1 MEKSVT
7 EWQILF
13 SMTSGLE
20 DFYTEDEAEYNE
32 KFQDLIDDGDL
43 QYVEQCIRKDYVWN
57 EELEDWDEDWV
68 EVLYDAEN
76 YDDYKDTQRAS
87 SLTES
92 KDPTY
97 IVCSYYDEKLHG
109 LEDELKTDDWSE
121 VEDFAHRKLMQGN
134 MLEIENTKTGKYRRI
149 NPDEYDETFDGEFI
163 VRPEELEET
172 KENNTIKVKW
182 SEHRDYG
189 DFRIDIIQG
198 ELEDG
203 RQFLSGDVDSVQV
216 YKKGY
221 NAIKRLNDKAKTDDE
236 DEIEKI
242 EKEMADN
249 EDNVSQQ
256 ELDQINNQIYN
267 IEELDE
273 KYNVYTLTG
282 EDGVYNS
289 HKVDT
294 VDTIEQAEDRVAEL
308 NAETGNNAYYEKAD
322 DWWEANAERLI
333 KYAANE
339 TPEIIVDLVYGGDYD
354 MYMQNTSKEIALDIY
369 NQLGKEETEKLLNEF
384 EIENLSDKETAER
397 FDKDLDGL
405 KDTLTD
411 LKNTLK
417 TESKDTNRQLQQ
429 NYKKSLERELDK
441 VQKEIENAGPGDI
454 SGLEDRRDFLMNK
467 IDQLDSDLSRK
478 EESKTNWKSQVKD
491 IFKDMYE
498 VGKPVDPD
506 DVDRFVTELIDEE
519 HIGSEDIRN
528 EMIDYCLELLDNFND
543 LDMVEESKDVTVDD
557 VKDMFNNLPDN
568 IKSYLENTDNVPTK
582 EIEGTLWFDI
592 TQEEKE
598 QLEQFVNYID
608 TISEDVWR
616 KWDEKTKLD
625 MSSYANN
632 ADRICRNCTL
642 KLESKD
648 IKIESKDNKIEVEN
662 YHLEDMGGHTMAVFG
677 KLKDGRYFAGNEEV
691 MTLYDED
698 IWPQYCE
705 DDPDTTIWEQ
715 EHTLLSTSR
724 YDTNKENLQIYYD
737 IISQTSF
744 FDEDDLVWFKEH
756 LGLDNND
763 VADKKQES
771 KLTEETEKDLVP
783 TGLSDAK
790 AKDILNSVIGQMSDG
805 IWENTS
811 QMNRYWQYAD
821 IVEQNG
827 ELFIKVDRNSYG
839 SGFYGKSDEEVR
851 KFFANK
857 VKQIAKEFINDY
869 HYDIPDLKWD
879 RNCTVECSYL
889 DYNSGAT
896 IQDGYRVYDKLLG
909 RIDRIKTESKLV
921 EKTNIELQEEVEIN
935 IDDAIYTY
943 LTTKGYET
951 DESAKEF
958 IKDYVV
964 VKTWY
969 EDMTSASSSEIM
981 EKYLVVEVRAELD
994 YDDLSALSSDLD
1006 KVVQKY
1012 DASSYFDFITG
1023 GIIRAY
1029 IQVDD
1034 KKLTESIDTNKVV
1047 TDFQNMV
1054 KEQGIHVTRDVL
1066 NEYMTDLFEN
1076 EMETEEDMDN
1086 LNEAESWLENYYGL
1100 NEIEEYD
1107 DETDW
1112 LAEEES
1118 DALDRFEQRYMSGG
1132 NGFTAN
1138 KKTESKENKDND
1150 FKNAVMELHSYIEAN
1165 PKTISQDLRKAINN
1179 KSLDDYLKTKAAMT
1193 DDEIKSFKDKYKL
1206 IEDYVRTDLED
1217 IGGWNPQ
1224 KFKVSLNSAR
1234 ETLQELDD
1242 LMEITFNNLY
1252 YAPGLSEEFL
1262 DELQQFEDGP
1272 LDKEYD
1278 RIKKAVSD
1286 TETRE
1291 INNSKKP
1298 IKKSTKKKTEAVDKS
1313 SEDRLQEIANEIK
1326 EIPIIK
1332 KHTLDHTWLSGS
1344 STKVYPVSTYLDTNG
1359 TGHIDI
1365 QLDTKRNYFDKA
1377 IQQIKDK
1384 YPEITDGWF
1393 NKTDDS
1399 CPANLEFKYDS
1410 KSDKNVKTEAVNIE
1424 DVNIEKEK
1432 EKVNDDLQRAGAK
1445 DMIDTENELV
1455 DGIKKEI
1462 YQYTKQQGL
1471 DLEKLRKQGV
1481 ELETISDTID
1491 KVVGDMV
1498 SKSAIEFMDQ
1508 TGQEI
1513 NWDFEIKDND
1523 IHIVWGN
1530 Q

>member
-1 MEKSVT
+1 MEKTVT

-32 KFQDLIDDGDL
+32 KFQDLIDNGNL

-163 VRPEELEET
+163 VRPEELEEA

-189 DFRIDIIQG
+189 EFRADILQG

-221 NAIKRLNDKAKTDDE
+221 NAIKRLNDKAKIDDE

-322 DWWEANAERLI
+322 DWWEVNAERLI

-384 EIENLSDKETAER
+384 ESNKEI
-397 FDKDLDGL
+397 
-405 KDTLTD
+405 
-411 LKNTLK
+411 K
-417 TESKDTNRQLQQ
+417 TESKEATRQLQQ
-429 NYKKSLERELDK
+429 NYKKTLERELDK

-454 SGLEDRRDFLMNK
+454 SGLEDRRDFLMDK

-543 LDMVEESKDVTVDD
+543 LDMVEESKD
-557 VKDMFNNLPDN
+557 
-568 IKSYLENTDNVPTK
+568 
-582 EIEGTLWFDI
+582 
-592 TQEEKE
+592 
-598 QLEQFVNYID
+598 
-608 TISEDVWR
+608 
-616 KWDEKTKLD
+616 
-625 MSSYANN
+625 
-632 ADRICRNCTL
+632 
-642 KLESKD
+642 
-648 IKIESKDNKIEVEN
+648 NKIEVEN

-691 MTLYDED
+691 MTIYDED

-921 EKTNIELQEEVEIN
+921 EKTNIELQEEVETNIN
-935 IDDAIYTY
+935 DAIYTY

-994 YDDLSALSSDLD
+994 YDSMAALSSDLD

-1112 LAEEES
+1112 SAEEES

-1179 KSLDDYLKTKAAMT
+1179 KSLDNYLKTKAAMT

-1523 IHIVWGN
+1523 IHVVWGN

>member
-1 MEKSVT
+1 MEKTVT

-32 KFQDLIDDGDL
+32 KFQDLIDNGDL

-92 KDPTY
+92 KEPTY

-163 VRPEELEET
+163 VRPEELEEA

-189 DFRIDIIQG
+189 DFRADIIQG

-203 RQFLSGDVDSVQV
+203 RQFLSADVDSVQV

-221 NAIKRLNDKAKTDDE
+221 NAIKRLNDKAKIDDE
-236 DEIEKI
+236 DEIENI
-242 EKEMADN
+242 EKEMANN

-289 HKVDT
+289 HKVDI

-333 KYAANE
+333 KYVANE
-339 TPEIIVDLVYGGDYD
+339 TPETIVDLIYGGDFD

-369 NQLGKEETEKLLNEF
+369 NQLGKEETEKLLNDF

-467 IDQLDSDLSRK
+467 IDQLESDLSRK
-478 EESKTNWKSQVKD
+478 DESKTNWKSQVKD

-543 LDMVEESKDVTVDD
+543 LDMVEESKDVTLDD
-557 VKDMFNNLPDN
+557 VKDTFNNLSDN
-568 IKSYLENTDNVPTK
+568 IKSYLEDTDNVPTK

-608 TISEDVWR
+608 TISEDIWR

-648 IKIESKDNKIEVEN
+648 IKTESKDNKIEVEN

-744 FDEDDLVWFKEH
+744 FDEDDLEWFKEH

-763 VADKKQES
+763 VADKKQ
-771 KLTEETEKDLVP
+771 
-783 TGLSDAK
+783 
-790 AKDILNSVIGQMSDG
+790 
-805 IWENTS
+805 
-811 QMNRYWQYAD
+811 
-821 IVEQNG
+821 
-827 ELFIKVDRNSYG
+827 
-839 SGFYGKSDEEVR
+839 
-851 KFFANK
+851 
-857 VKQIAKEFINDY
+857 
-869 HYDIPDLKWD
+869 
-879 RNCTVECSYL
+879 
-889 DYNSGAT
+889 
-896 IQDGYRVYDKLLG
+896 
-909 RIDRIKTESKLV
+909 ESKLV

-951 DESAKEF
+951 EESAKEF

-994 YDDLSALSSDLD
+994 YDSMAALSSDLD

-1107 DETDW
+1107 DETNW
-1112 LAEEES
+1112 SAEEES

-1138 KKTESKENKDND
+1138 KKTESSMSKENIMQCYISDINEVAYTYKKKEAQQEIDNILNDLKGDKDLDEDDKAFIIKMIRPTLLNRNIKLTETLDMEKYLKQHKNKKTENKDND
-1150 FKNAVMELHSYIEAN
+1150 FKNAVMELHGYIEAN

-1206 IEDYVRTDLED
+1206 IEDYVRTDLDD

-1224 KFKVSLNSAR
+1224 KFKVPLNSAR

-1365 QLDTKRNYFDKA
+1365 QLDTKRDYFDKA

-1384 YPEITDGWF
+1384 YPEIIDGWF

-1410 KSDKNVKTEAVNIE
+1410 KSDKNIKTEAVNIE

>member
-1 MEKSVT
+1 
-7 EWQILF
+7 
-13 SMTSGLE
+13 MT
-20 DFYTEDEAEYNE
+20 
-32 KFQDLIDDGDL
+32 I
-43 QYVEQCIRKDYVWN
+43 
-57 EELEDWDEDWV
+57 
-68 EVLYDAEN
+68 
-76 YDDYKDTQRAS
+76 
-87 SLTES
+87 
-92 KDPTY
+92 
-97 IVCSYYDEKLHG
+97 
-109 LEDELKTDDWSE
+109 
-121 VEDFAHRKLMQGN
+121 
-134 MLEIENTKTGKYRRI
+134 
-149 NPDEYDETFDGEFI
+149 
-163 VRPEELEET
+163 
-172 KENNTIKVKW
+172 
-182 SEHRDYG
+182 
-189 DFRIDIIQG
+189 
-198 ELEDG
+198 
-203 RQFLSGDVDSVQV
+203 
-216 YKKGY
+216 
-221 NAIKRLNDKAKTDDE
+221 
-236 DEIEKI
+236 
-242 EKEMADN
+242 
-249 EDNVSQQ
+249 
-256 ELDQINNQIYN
+256 
-267 IEELDE
+267 
-273 KYNVYTLTG
+273 
-282 EDGVYNS
+282 
-289 HKVDT
+289 
-294 VDTIEQAEDRVAEL
+294 
-308 NAETGNNAYYEKAD
+308 
-322 DWWEANAERLI
+322 
-333 KYAANE
+333 
-339 TPEIIVDLVYGGDYD
+339 
-354 MYMQNTSKEIALDIY
+354 
-369 NQLGKEETEKLLNEF
+369 
-384 EIENLSDKETAER
+384 
-397 FDKDLDGL
+397 
-405 KDTLTD
+405 
-411 LKNTLK
+411 
-417 TESKDTNRQLQQ
+417 
-429 NYKKSLERELDK
+429 
-441 VQKEIENAGPGDI
+441 
-454 SGLEDRRDFLMNK
+454 
-467 IDQLDSDLSRK
+467 
-478 EESKTNWKSQVKD
+478 
-491 IFKDMYE
+491 
-498 VGKPVDPD
+498 
-506 DVDRFVTELIDEE
+506 
-519 HIGSEDIRN
+519 
-528 EMIDYCLELLDNFND
+528 
-543 LDMVEESKDVTVDD
+543 
-557 VKDMFNNLPDN
+557 
-568 IKSYLENTDNVPTK
+568 
-582 EIEGTLWFDI
+582 
-592 TQEEKE
+592 
-598 QLEQFVNYID
+598 
-608 TISEDVWR
+608 
-616 KWDEKTKLD
+616 
-625 MSSYANN
+625 
-632 ADRICRNCTL
+632 
-642 KLESKD
+642 
-648 IKIESKDNKIEVEN
+648 
-662 YHLEDMGGHTMAVFG
+662 
-677 KLKDGRYFAGNEEV
+677 
-691 MTLYDED
+691 YDED

-744 FDEDDLVWFKEH
+744 FDEDDLEWFKEH

-763 VADKKQES
+763 VADKKQ
-771 KLTEETEKDLVP
+771 
-783 TGLSDAK
+783 
-790 AKDILNSVIGQMSDG
+790 
-805 IWENTS
+805 
-811 QMNRYWQYAD
+811 
-821 IVEQNG
+821 
-827 ELFIKVDRNSYG
+827 
-839 SGFYGKSDEEVR
+839 
-851 KFFANK
+851 
-857 VKQIAKEFINDY
+857 
-869 HYDIPDLKWD
+869 
-879 RNCTVECSYL
+879 
-889 DYNSGAT
+889 
-896 IQDGYRVYDKLLG
+896 
-909 RIDRIKTESKLV
+909 ESKLV

-1012 DASSYFDFITG
+1012 DASSYFDFIIG

-1107 DETDW
+1107 DETNW
-1112 LAEEES
+1112 SAEEES

-1138 KKTESKENKDND
+1138 KKTESSMSKEDIMQCYISDINEVAYTYKKKEAQQEVDNILNDLKGDKDLDEDDKAFIIKMIRPTLLNRNIKLTETLDMEKYLKQHKNKKTENKDND

-1206 IEDYVRTDLED
+1206 IEDYVRTDLDD

-1224 KFKVSLNSAR
+1224 KFKVPLNSAR

-1365 QLDTKRNYFDKA
+1365 QLDTKRDYFDKA

-1384 YPEITDGWF
+1384 YPEIIDGWF

>member
-1 MEKSVT
+1 MEKTVT
-7 EWQILF
+7 EWQIMF
-13 SMTSGLE
+13 TMTSGLE

-32 KFQDLIDDGDL
+32 KFQDLIDNGDL

-57 EELEDWDEDWV
+57 EELEDWDEDCV
-68 EVLYDAEN
+68 EILYDAEN

-163 VRPEELEET
+163 VRPEEL
-172 KENNTIKVKW
+172 
-182 SEHRDYG
+182 
-189 DFRIDIIQG
+189 
-198 ELEDG
+198 
-203 RQFLSGDVDSVQV
+203 
-216 YKKGY
+216 
-221 NAIKRLNDKAKTDDE
+221 
-236 DEIEKI
+236 
-242 EKEMADN
+242 
-249 EDNVSQQ
+249 
-256 ELDQINNQIYN
+256 
-267 IEELDE
+267 
-273 KYNVYTLTG
+273 
-282 EDGVYNS
+282 
-289 HKVDT
+289 
-294 VDTIEQAEDRVAEL
+294 
-308 NAETGNNAYYEKAD
+308 
-322 DWWEANAERLI
+322 
-333 KYAANE
+333 
-339 TPEIIVDLVYGGDYD
+339 
-354 MYMQNTSKEIALDIY
+354 
-369 NQLGKEETEKLLNEF
+369 
-384 EIENLSDKETAER
+384 AER

-405 KDTLTD
+405 KGTLTD

-467 IDQLDSDLSRK
+467 IDQLESDLSRK
-478 EESKTNWKSQVKD
+478 DESKTNWKSQVKD

-543 LDMVEESKDVTVDD
+543 LDMVEESKDVTLDD
-557 VKDMFNNLPDN
+557 VKDTFNNLSDN
-568 IKSYLENTDNVPTK
+568 IKSYLEDTDNVPTK

-608 TISEDVWR
+608 TISEDIWR

-648 IKIESKDNKIEVEN
+648 IKTENKNNKVEVEN

-691 MTLYDED
+691 MTIYDED

-771 KLTEETEKDLVP
+771 KLTEET
-783 TGLSDAK
+783 
-790 AKDILNSVIGQMSDG
+790 
-805 IWENTS
+805 NT
-811 QMNRYWQYAD
+811 
-821 IVEQNG
+821 
-827 ELFIKVDRNSYG
+827 
-839 SGFYGKSDEEVR
+839 
-851 KFFANK
+851 
-857 VKQIAKEFINDY
+857 
-869 HYDIPDLKWD
+869 
-879 RNCTVECSYL
+879 
-889 DYNSGAT
+889 
-896 IQDGYRVYDKLLG
+896 
-909 RIDRIKTESKLV
+909 
-921 EKTNIELQEEVEIN
+921 ELQEEVEIN

-951 DESAKEF
+951 EESAKEF

-994 YDDLSALSSDLD
+994 YDSMAALSSDLD

-1107 DETDW
+1107 DETNW
-1112 LAEEES
+1112 SAEEES

-1132 NGFTAN
+1132 NGWSGSRKTESLSNKVFNRIKSHTLFDYTQIIMNELGCSGSLEDKLSGNIKYACDDVNTELAKIDNIMTKELEYKKVADNKYELQKDNINIDTNGKYNFKEFNFIVSAEFEADGNNVIGKVSLDNFRLDESKKIESYMSKEDIMQCYISDINEVAYTYKKKEAQQEIDNILNDLKGDKDLDEDDKAFIIKMIRPTLLNRNIKLTETLDMEKYLKQHKN
-1138 KKTESKENKDND
+1138 KKTENKDND
-1150 FKNAVMELHSYIEAN
+1150 FKNAVMELHGYIEAN

-1206 IEDYVRTDLED
+1206 IEDYVRTDLDD

-1224 KFKVSLNSAR
+1224 KFKVPLNSAR

-1365 QLDTKRNYFDKA
+1365 QLDTKRDYFDKA

-1384 YPEITDGWF
+1384 YPEIIDGWF

-1410 KSDKNVKTEAVNIE
+1410 KSDKKVKTEAVDIE